1 MNGSM
6 DGCSMLTDTALP
18 LHDHTARTENAVLQ
32 KKVKELTAELKL
44 LRVENQS
51 LKAEV
56 EIYRK
61 ESALPSF
68 SKMALGKTDSAD
80 MDVDEPVDE
89 FVRSGDGVRDSTQVE
104 TKHEPAVPVCA
115 ID

>member
-1 MNGSM
+1 M
-6 DGCSMLTDTALP
+6 DGWISMLTDTALP

-56 EIYRK
+56 EIYYGLQITCRFFRTK
-61 ESALPSF
+61 RVRRLSNRNVVVHFSLFSLPI
-68 SKMALGKTDSAD
+68 
-80 MDVDEPVDE
+80 P
-89 FVRSGDGVRDSTQVE
+89 
-104 TKHEPAVPVCA
+104 
-115 ID
+115 